1 MDPLAVV
8 ILDFWLGLPGS
19 PERGAERDAWFRKDA
34 AFDNVIRQRFG
45 DAINAA
51 VAGGYG
57 EWCSTAGGAL
67 ARVLLLDQF
76 TRNIFRDTP
85 RAFAG
90 DARALAT
97 AEDAVGRGFD
107 RELEPYGRWFLYM
120 PFEHAEDV
128 AAQRRSLKLFGALGE
143 EMNDASPLL
152 WAQKHADVIFRF
164 GRFPHRNAI
173 LGRVSTPEEVAF
185 LAQQGSRF

>member
-1 MDPLAVV
+1 MDSLAVA
-8 ILDFWLGLPGS
+8 ILDFWFGSPGT
-19 PERGAERDAWFRKDA
+19 PERGAAHDAWFRKDP
-34 AFDNVIRQRFG
+34 AFDDAIRQRFG
-45 DAINAA
+45 DAVNVA

-57 EWCSTAGGAL
+57 EWCNTASGAL

-97 AEDAVGRGFD
+97 AEDAVARGLD
-107 RELEPYGRWFLYM
+107 RELEPYGRWFAYM
-120 PFEHAEDV
+120 PFEHAENV
-128 AAQRRSLKLFGALGE
+128 AAQQRSLELFGALGRD
-143 EMNDASPLL
+143 MNDASLL
-152 WAQKHADVIFRF
+152 QWAQKHAEVIFRF

-173 LGRVSTPEEVAF
+173 LGRESTPEELAF
-185 LAQQGSRF
+185 LAQPGSRF